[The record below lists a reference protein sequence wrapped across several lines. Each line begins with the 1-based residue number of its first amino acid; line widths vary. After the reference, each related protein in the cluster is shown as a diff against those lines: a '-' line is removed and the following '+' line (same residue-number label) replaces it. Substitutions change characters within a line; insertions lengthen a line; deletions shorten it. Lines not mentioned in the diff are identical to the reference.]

1 MIVITN
7 IELSKYQFLKAKVSI
22 RSTKHNKNA
31 SKVFD
36 VSFKEGT
43 FDKPSIGKI
52 ADWISGYAE
61 ENWREEERD
70 NSNMEKIGAI
80 TIYNTDY
87 MEGQLKL
94 F

>member
-1 MIVITN
+1 MIAITN

-22 RSTKHNKNA
+22 RSTKYGRSA

-43 FDKPSIGKI
+43 FDKPSIGRI

-70 NSNMEKIGAI
+70 NIESIIKFVF
-80 TIYNTDY
+80 
-87 MEGQLKL
+87 Q
-94 F
+94 